1 MTDSPIRLHFLPAT
15 RRLRRRGDISGLPMR
30 RASKEPKQRMFV
42 CLVPMLLVLSVSA
55 CATNP
60 PNRAQEPTTMTT
72 AEPPSGTD
80 NPALSAE
87 DVSRR
92 FLKLIESVTSR
103 DDLTR
108 DHVQTMMGLTLK
120 DSPNGPFHSQPLGG
134 GWLYVVS
141 IGHET
146 APGTSISLS
155 LEFIRKDDR
164 FADMLSICS
173 PDFKAYHDALK
184 AIGYRD
190 VPQYDQINGEVG
202 RLIGVSYVRDGLSI
216 DILPEVMRFPDGKV
230 EPACVRR
237 ISLVTT
243 NSDSATATNPL
254 LASRAVGARFLKVI
268 DRLNADPD
276 ISLGELSE
284 AMEIPV
290 GQMSPRHNGHSAA
303 IPMGGDWEYTLQWW
317 QATSPG
323 PWASIVLQF
332 DNAELHEYADFSP
345 VCGIALKQYRDA
357 FLARGFNERLDRDD
371 AGRLLAANYTADHLF
386 ILLQPGMKNAVDDG
400 PHPVCIRR
408 IELVNR
414 KNGG

>member
-1 MTDSPIRLHFLPAT
+1 
-15 RRLRRRGDISGLPMR
+15 
-30 RASKEPKQRMFV
+30 
-42 CLVPMLLVLSVSA
+42 
-55 CATNP
+55 
-60 PNRAQEPTTMTT
+60 MTT
-72 AEPPSGTD
+72 SDTASGTA
-80 NPALSAE
+80 NRPLTAE
-87 DVSRR
+87 EVGRR
-92 FLKLIESVTSR
+92 FLKLIESVKSR

-120 DSPNGPFHSQPLGG
+120 DSPNGPFHSQPLDG

-146 APGTSISLS
+146 LPGTSISLS

-164 FADMLSICS
+164 FADMSSICS

-216 DILPEVMRFPDGKV
+216 EILPELMRFPDGKV

-268 DRLNADPD
+268 DRLNADPH

-284 AMEIPV
+284 AMAIPAS
-290 GQMSPRHNGHSAA
+290 QMLPRHNGYSAA
-303 IPMGGDWEYTLQWW
+303 VPMGGDWQYTLQLW
-317 QATSPG
+317 QETVPG

-332 DNAELHEYADFSP
+332 DDAELHEYADLAP
-345 VCGIALKQYRDA
+345 VCGMALKDYRDA
-357 FLARGFNERLDRDD
+357 FKARGFDERLDRDD
-371 AGRLLAANYTADHLF
+371 AGRLLAASYTADHLF
-386 ILLQPGMKNAVDDG
+386 ILLQPGMTNAVDDG
-400 PHPVCIRR
+400 AHPVCIRR

-414 KNGG
+414 KGGG